1 MTKKKSRRRKK
12 RTGKV
17 LWLIAGIL
25 GAIIFSVVVY
35 MLILAKPGNNLTKPE
50 NNLAKPDELLLT
62 YMDYILDQN
71 YKEMYQMI
79 DVDASGYISEEDFI
93 KRNSAIY
100 EGIEVQNMST
110 TIILYDE
117 ERNVVKYQ
125 TAFDTSAGNI
135 SFENEA
141 FF

>member
-62 YMDYILDQN
+62 YMD
-71 YKEMYQMI
+71 
-79 DVDASGYISEEDFI
+79 
-93 KRNSAIY
+93 
-100 EGIEVQNMST
+100 
-110 TIILYDE
+110 
-117 ERNVVKYQ
+117 
-125 TAFDTSAGNI
+125 
-135 SFENEA
+135 
-141 FF
+141 